1 MPMGMI
7 TSVKEML
14 GLASKKEYPTPAEI
28 RKEQMKLNIL
38 EEKHIQDIRRY
49 KRQWKKL
56 YTEGFDKDIYEKK
69 ALARKMDRIETLIAK
84 SDIELS
90 KIDIA
95 LKTLQKIESVLD
107 KGQQIFKG
115 GLWDRIQNTISFNEL
130 AEKIAEE
137 KSSEREILSQMAEI
151 ANISEASVLDAIN
164 QIEETDLEAL
174 WPSIPR
180 GEEEL
185 EDVLKK
191 NVAAKV
197 KSREISAT

>member
-1 MPMGMI
+1 
-7 TSVKEML
+7 
-14 GLASKKEYPTPAEI
+14 
-28 RKEQMKLNIL
+28 
-38 EEKHIQDIRRY
+38 
-49 KRQWKKL
+49 
-56 YTEGFDKDIYEKK
+56 
-69 ALARKMDRIETLIAK
+69 MDRIETLIAK

>member
-1 MPMGMI
+1 MGMI